1 MVERWNGDSWSEI
14 KSPFITGTVAGFV
27 ELNGVSCVSA
37 TTCFAV
43 GKFPNEM
50 GTGRSLIE
58 QWNGSTWSFVDAP
71 NFSG

>member
-1 MVERWNGDSWSEI
+1 
-14 KSPFITGTVAGFV
+14 VAGFV